1 MVRMVLI
8 FWCIASCLRRR
19 VSPQLFFQLN
29 SEYFNPGKNI
39 FSKLD
44 MDRVIPDRWRLR
56 QIEDDGHVVP
66 EMPVFLKPEWG
77 QNSHGIYLI
86 QTERDL
92 EAARRK
98 RRVKK
103 ASYLFQEAAREK
115 REFEIFYIRSA
126 TDNSRF
132 AMLSITEVKN
142 SSHADLYINGVHNA
156 DSSYHDITD
165 DFSAE
170 EQQRLWSMLKGV
182 GRFRIARVGVRAN
195 SRSELLAGIFHIIE
209 INIFL
214 PLPLF
219 LLDREIGWSRKHQFI
234 RKSMAIAADLI
245 VHLPARKKRRA
256 IFFRQLIAHYR
267 VKGYSDYL

>member
-1 MVRMVLI
+1 MVLI
-8 FWCIASCLRRR
+8 FWCITSCLRRR

-56 QIEDDGHVVP
+56 QIEDDGQVVP

-86 QTERDL
+86 QTMKDL

-98 RRVKK
+98 RRVRKT
-103 ASYLFQEAAREK
+103 SYLFQEVAREK
-115 REFEIFYIRSA
+115 KEYEIFYIRSA
-126 TDNSRF
+126 SDNSRF
-132 AMLSITEVKN
+132 AILSITEVRN
-142 SSHADLYINGVHNA
+142 SGHADLYINGVHNA
-156 DSSYHDITD
+156 DSSYHDITT
-165 DFSAE
+165 DFSAK
-170 EQQRLWSMLKGV
+170 EQQQLWTMLKGV
-182 GRFRIARVGVRAN
+182 GRFRIARVGIRAN
-195 SRSELLAGIFHIIE
+195 SRKELLSGIFHIIE

-214 PLPLF
+214 PLPLL
-219 LLDREIGWSRKHQFI
+219 LLDKNISWSGKHQFI
-234 RKSMAIAADLI
+234 RKSMVVAADLI
-245 VHLPARKKRRA
+245 SNLPASKKRRA

-267 VKGYSDYL
+267 VKGY